1 MARPDLTPAHPSG
14 AIAGTF
20 RPVGQ
25 ASVEVLMGDG
35 TWGDAAVIGWAR
47 DTSHRWRVLLLW
59 YAPEGQRED
68 WYLYDPARVRGVRH
82 DDDPPTRPLA
92 TQRGPGG
99 VDPLPRNPTPR
110 AGAQGILRAAKR
122 ERLCN
127 KVISARSAG

>member
-35 TWGDAAVIGWAR
+35 TWRYAAVIGWAR
-47 DTSHRWRVLLLW
+47 DTSGQWRVLLLW

-68 WYLYDPARVRGVRH
+68 WYLYDPARVRRVR

-92 TQRGPGG
+92 TQQAPGSWAAASLFQAASGRQGHTPGRKVATLVQRG
-99 VDPLPRNPTPR
+99 D
-110 AGAQGILRAAKR
+110 
-122 ERLCN
+122 
-127 KVISARSAG
+127 